1 MQEPRQQYGLGKLVK
16 KAFKG
21 VKKVFKSPI
30 GKAAILG
37 GLGFG
42 LNKFGLGASKMGQG
56 WFTNMMK
63 SKGGIGGFANKW
75 LNPFNKANPL
85 LYTDKGKLSG
95 KKLFGLGAAGMIAAP
110 FVQKALGYGPY
121 QDEEV
126 EEDDWTVTP
135 GSISNIV
142 SMARAQDPSLNFLPS
157 SAYTQSGFYG
167 ADGGIVGL
175 ANGGNPGEAQMEQML
190 RAEYLKYRN
199 KGGTMPYEQFKIL
212 IMKQAQQGQMPNQ
225 MMAAG
230 GRARYQGGE
239 MVEQGTELI
248 EGPQGSEEFQE
259 TVVEGQEQPSREQLE
274 ALAMEIFQ
282 LPLEE
287 LDEQQLLVVYKE
299 AMQGQPMEEA
309 VQEDVQFAANGG
321 RMGFENGEL
330 VDDLTTME
338 FMQDQGIPHSQMV
351 SAPHP
356 DEGWMGLWEKYM
368 EIVPPGIDTLPDF
381 KNWFKNQDFDE
392 DLSQWGIQEED
403 IEFAANGGRIGL
415 RYGGSDDDDEDVLN
429 QSKAMSMYRTRR
441 QEGGLMDLQ
450 GQEKDYRDEGGFVA
464 LGGEERADDVPARLS
479 KNEFVFTADA
489 VRAAG
494 GGDIDAGSEVMQ
506 NVMDNLEQGG
516 EVSEESQGQN
526 PAQGMYNNYEQ
537 LQSRVV

>member
-1 MQEPRQQYGLGKLVK
+1 MAISRMQNPQQLQGVGSLRQPYGLGKLVK

-21 VKKVFKSPI
+21 VKKIAKSPL

-37 GLGFG
+37 GLGMYGMGWGPFKGGKFG
-42 LNKFGLGASKMGQG
+42 AGFLKGIGGGGGGGIGKFFKSGLGRFVNPMSGAFGEKNKWKHAAGLLGLGAVA
-56 WFTNMMK
+56 T
-63 SKGGIGGFANKW
+63 
-75 LNPFNKANPL
+75 
-85 LYTDKGKLSG
+85 
-95 KKLFGLGAAGMIAAP
+95 P

-126 EEDDWTVTP
+126 EDDWTVTP

-190 RAEYLKYRN
+190 RAEYLKYKN

-212 IMKQAQQGQMPNQ
+212 VMKQAQQGQMPNQ

-230 GRARYQGGE
+230 GRSGFENGE
-239 MVEQGTELI
+239 MVEQQTDLI
-248 EGPQGSEEFQE
+248 EGPQGGEEFQE

-274 ALAMEIFQ
+274 ALAIEIFQ

-287 LDEQQLLVVYKE
+287 LDEQQLMIVYKA
-299 AMQGQPMEEA
+299 AMQQEPMEEA
-309 VQEDVQFAANGG
+309 VQEEDVQFAA
-321 RMGFENGEL
+321 
-330 VDDLTTME
+330 
-338 FMQDQGIPHSQMV
+338 
-351 SAPHP
+351 
-356 DEGWMGLWEKYM
+356 K
-368 EIVPPGIDTLPDF
+368 
-381 KNWFKNQDFDE
+381 
-392 DLSQWGIQEED
+392 
-403 IEFAANGGRIGL
+403 GGRIGYQ
-415 RYGGSDDDDEDVLN
+415 YGGDDEDELTYN
-429 QSKAMSMYRTRR
+429 PYQAMQMYKRSGK
-441 QEGGLMDLQ
+441 QEGGLMDLG

-489 VRAAG
+489 VRNAG

-516 EVSEESQGQN
+516 EISEDSQGLQGGEEIMSEEVIDESN
-526 PAQGMYNNYEQ
+526 PAQGMYDNYEQ
-537 LQSRVV
+537 LQSRVG